1 MLEPCIVMVAVTLML
16 TNIIFMKEIKRNIT
30 LSWIEKTLNNTERI
44 GAVYCFK
51 RCNID
56 QL

>member
-16 TNIIFMKEIKRNIT
+16 TNIIFMKEIKRNII